1 MLTTKLIYNLGTWRD
16 LSTIPV
22 LKRTGKS
29 TELVIELI
37 LIQAQ
42 HSNRINEVS
51 VSKNLWKMDL
61 VKKCDLFD

>member
-1 MLTTKLIYNLGTWRD
+1 MLTSKLINNLGTWRD

-22 LKRTGKS
+22 LKRVGKS
-29 TELVIELI
+29 TELVTELI

-42 HSNRINEVS
+42 HWNRINKVS

-61 VKKCDLFD
+61 VKKM